1 MTIREVTEADAQEL
15 LEIYAPYVKETAI
28 SFEYEVPALEEFTER
43 IRRISQKYPY
53 LKAEEDGRIVGYA
66 YANTFKGR
74 KAYDWSVETTIYIQN
89 DRRRQGLGRLLYG
102 ELERVLADRGILN
115 MYACIAS
122 PTGEDVHL
130 TDASLRFHERM
141 GFTLVGEFH
150 QCGYKFDTWYDM
162 VWMEKII
169 AAHEENPAPVLPF
182 SAVRCQFFK
191 K

>member
-1 MTIREVTEADAQEL
+1 MVIREVTESDAQEL
-15 LEIYAPYVKETAI
+15 LEIYTPYVKETAI
-28 SFEYEVPALEEFTER
+28 SFEYEVPTLEEFKER
-43 IRRISQKYPY
+43 IRGISRKYPY

-74 KAYDWSVETTIYIQN
+74 KAYDWSVETTIYVQN

-102 ELERVLADRGILN
+102 ELERALADRGILN

-130 TDASLRFHERM
+130 TDASLRFHEKM

-150 QCGYKFDTWYDM
+150 QCGYKFETWYDM

-169 AAHEENPAPVLPF
+169 GEHVKYPKEIQARGETL
-182 SAVRCQFFK
+182 
-191 K
+191 

>member
-28 SFEYEVPALEEFTER
+28 SFEYEVPTLEEFTER

-89 DRRRQGLGRLLYG
+89 DSRRQGLGRLLYG

-169 AAHEENPAPVLPF
+169 GEHVKCPKEI
-182 SAVRCQFFK
+182 
-191 K
+191 